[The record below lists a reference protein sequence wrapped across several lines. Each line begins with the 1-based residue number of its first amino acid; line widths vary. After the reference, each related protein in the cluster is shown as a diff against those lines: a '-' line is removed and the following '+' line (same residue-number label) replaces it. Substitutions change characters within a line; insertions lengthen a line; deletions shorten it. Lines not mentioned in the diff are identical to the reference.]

1 MTAVTYLSSS
11 ISRLDSLSDRCLH
24 SASLL
29 SVSICSFLC
38 NLKFSC
44 LICFSSSNK
53 AAIFFESTR
62 SCLSNHTQP
71 EDKLL
76 YYFQLNSTF
85 IFTNIKDPYSWNHK
99 NKPKARVS
107 IYAQIYFYKK
117 VTIVKIITSKK
128 AYNWCLCDPLLLCY
142 QRLLLMFIFW

>member
-1 MTAVTYLSSS
+1 MILVRCSNKHTVMTAVTYLSSS

-53 AAIFFESTR
+53 AAIFFESTT
-62 SCLSNHTQP
+62 SFLTNHTQP

-85 IFTNIKDPYSWNHK
+85 IFTNIKYPYNLNHK
-99 NKPKARVS
+99 NKPTARVS
-107 IYAQIYFYKK
+107 MHKCISIKK
-117 VTIVKIITSKK
+117 
-128 AYNWCLCDPLLLCY
+128 L
-142 QRLLLMFIFW
+142 R